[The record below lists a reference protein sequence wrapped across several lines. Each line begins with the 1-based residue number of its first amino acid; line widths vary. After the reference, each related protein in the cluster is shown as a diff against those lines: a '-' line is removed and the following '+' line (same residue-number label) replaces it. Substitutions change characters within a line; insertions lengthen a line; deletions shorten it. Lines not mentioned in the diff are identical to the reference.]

1 MFVEEARV
9 LPSTRWLASFKIG
22 RTTSISSHALPNRA
36 KGHVGCENGTR
47 RRIATRKIGYSQ
59 NHFIVEGAQSA
70 HVSISCFVSLIF
82 GRILTFDLHGPQ
94 IMKSNPSSR

>member
-9 LPSTRWLASFKIG
+9 LPSTRWLASFKID
-22 RTTSISSHALPNRA
+22 RTTSISSRGLPNKA
-36 KGHVGCENGTR
+36 KGHVGCENRTR

-70 HVSISCFVSLIF
+70 HASISCFVSLIF
-82 GRILTFDLHGPQ
+82 GRILTFDLHGPH
-94 IMKSNPSSR
+94 ILSISRL